1 MRRKGFTLIE
11 IVITMG
17 LVFLLAGVVDSV
29 LISYMKSYKSGV
41 EQNKGF
47 NYLNEAM
54 AVIEKE
60 VNQKAMEVKTE
71 GNVIKIGCYDGTT
84 LNYIKIINSKLYILY
99 GTKYNIPVDSSPK
112 SVIIDD
118 VKEFEAIK
126 TGKIICI
133 KMIWYNGQSI
143 ERCLAVENAN

>member
-60 VNQKAMEVKTE
+60 VNQKLWK
-71 GNVIKIGCYDGTT
+71 
-84 LNYIKIINSKLYILY
+84 
-99 GTKYNIPVDSSPK
+99 
-112 SVIIDD
+112 
-118 VKEFEAIK
+118 
-126 TGKIICI
+126 
-133 KMIWYNGQSI
+133 
-143 ERCLAVENAN
+143 